1 MNKRTLVLG
10 ASENPDRYSNKA
22 IKKLVANS
30 IDVVAIGLRKGVVA
44 GVTIE
49 TESIPFEN
57 IHTVTLYLSAENQV
71 QYYNYILSLKPKR
84 VLFNPGTDNDELE
97 DLLTENGIHFELAC
111 TLVLL
116 SIQQY

>member
-1 MNKRTLVLG
+1 
-10 ASENPDRYSNKA
+10 
-22 IKKLVANS
+22 
-30 IDVVAIGLRKGVVA
+30 
-44 GVTIE
+44 
-49 TESIPFEN
+49 
-57 IHTVTLYLSAENQV
+57 YLSAENQV

-97 DLLTENGIHFELAC
+97 DLLTENGIAFELAC